1 MAKIRNSGESDK
13 PGKGGRCL
21 MSSQRRSKL
30 RPLLVSLPLVF
41 SIGTLAGQAFA
52 QRMPEAA
59 KGPSV
64 AWRAGPSRQAE
75 RLCRLGDV
83 RGLPS
88 RGSPSVCEDP
98 SRTCG
103 RETANFPFRSHAGNF
118 PLGCGGEEDL

>member
-1 MAKIRNSGESDK
+1 
-13 PGKGGRCL
+13 

-30 RPLLVSLPLVF
+30 RTAACVPDTGVLHRA
-41 SIGTLAGQAFA
+41 LAGQAFA

-64 AWRAGPSRQAE
+64 AWRAVCSGQAK

-88 RGSPSVCEDP
+88 RGSPSVREDP

-103 RETANFPFRSHAGNF
+103 REVANFPFRPHAGNF
-118 PLGCGGEEDL
+118 PLCRGGQEDL